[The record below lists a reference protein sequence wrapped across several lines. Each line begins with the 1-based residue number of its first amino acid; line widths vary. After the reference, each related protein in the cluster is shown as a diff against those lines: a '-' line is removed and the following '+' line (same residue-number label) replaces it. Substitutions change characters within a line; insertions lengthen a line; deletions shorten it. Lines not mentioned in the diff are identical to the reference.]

1 LQINIFLIFLFSIN
15 HQLFYMRLKHLFFFL
30 YLIANCY
37 TSVAQNVGIGTT
49 TPDISAALEIS
60 STDKGLLIPR
70 LTLAQ
75 RPASPANGLM
85 YFQTDNTPGI
95 YIFNGGSWNL
105 LGNGGLSGSGSTG
118 RLALFSGANSLTS
131 NAGLSYNSTIG
142 RLDVNSTNNGTG
154 FTNWI
159 AGNFGG
165 TAGNRVIAGVLNG
178 DATIAAHTNDL
189 SNWAKLVINPVG
201 STAIGSLAGTGVR
214 MVTTAADG
222 TLGFQEIP
230 AGAGGTVTNVL
241 ADAAIGNPITIA
253 NGSTTPTINIPVASA
268 SANGYLSSSNW
279 TTFNNKQNVLSNA
292 SASVSGILTSTDW
305 NTFNN
310 KQNALSN
317 ASSSV
322 SGILTST
329 DWNTFSNK
337 FTLPSLTS
345 GSVLFSN
352 GTTIAQNNNQF
363 FWNNTT
369 NRLGIGTATPNSKL
383 SVNGLNTGLPADGF
397 NNWISA
403 DFGGTSGNRVILG
416 IQNGE
421 ATVGAHN
428 ATLNGWAGL
437 TINPSGII
445 KMPSIANV
453 GTRMVTVG
461 ADGTLASQTI
471 PTGADNL
478 GNHTATQNINI
489 NNNWLSNDSTNK
501 GIRLTNQGA
510 VGINVSNPAGTFD
523 IARQGSIP
531 GANISVNSSIA
542 GYSANYNS
550 SSAQNAFAPYSS
562 FSPYYANNGS
572 PYRLIADF
580 GASNPTTLV
589 QLKYAM
595 YSTAIGNASSLS
607 YTLNVEGSN
616 DGTNYTTLVNSF
628 FNETFL
634 FNSFSTFF
642 IGTLNDRQ
650 VSFSNSTAYRFYRIS
665 FINLIQTFAAQGIS
679 YTGSDIHIRS
689 MELFA
694 PTFTTTY
701 TSGAFTVL
709 ENGNT
714 GVGTN
719 APTANLDV
727 VGSLRL
733 RNGAANNAILTSDA
747 SGNATWVNGLSL
759 TNATVTN
766 ATLTNTTG
774 TNASFS
780 SMGVGI
786 AAPTANKLTVAGTGG
801 VRVNSTNTGATND
814 FTDWIASNVGG
825 TAGDRVVSGTLGGNA
840 TIGAHNNALNAWSNL
855 VINNAS
861 GFGATVTIGGNANVT
876 PPNPT
881 NGTVNTTI
889 QGANNQKLIVNGAV
903 RQAVNNAEVSIPANS
918 YITITW
924 VHNLGYSPIVMTSTE
939 QSGGGNMDFVN
950 VTMYNNNVN
959 ELVFLLRNSNTS
971 NAATGRL
978 RWIQVW

>member
-1 LQINIFLIFLFSIN
+1 
-15 HQLFYMRLKHLFFFL
+15 MRIKYLLFFF
-30 YLIANCY
+30 YLITNCC
-37 TSVAQNVGIGTT
+37 TSFAQNVGIGTT
-49 TPDISAALEIS
+49 TPNSSAALEIS

-105 LGNGGLSGSGSTG
+105 LGNGGLSGSGSAG

-230 AGAGGTVTNVL
+230 AGAGGTVTNVS
-241 ADAAIGNPITIA
+241 ADAAIGNPITIS
-253 NGSTTPTINIPVASA
+253 NGSTTPTINIPVATA
-268 SANGYLSSSNW
+268 SANGYLSSNNW
-279 TTFNNKQNVLSNA
+279 TTFNNKQNALSNA

-305 NTFNN
+305 SIFNN

-329 DWNTFSNK
+329 DWNTFNNK

-352 GTTIAQNNNQF
+352 GNTIAQNNNQF

-421 ATVGAHN
+421 ATVAAHN

-437 TINPSGII
+437 TINPGGII

-501 GIRLTNQGA
+501 GIKLTNQGA

-580 GASNPTTLV
+580 GASNPATLV

-595 YSTAIGNASSLS
+595 YSTVIGNAGSVS

-616 DGTNYTTLVNSF
+616 DGTSYTTLVNSF

-634 FNSFSTFF
+634 FSSFSTFF

-650 VSFSNSTAYRFYRIS
+650 VSFSNSTPYRFYRIS

-733 RNGAANNAILTSDA
+733 RNGGANNAILTSDA

-780 SMGVGI
+780 SMGVGT
-786 AAPTANKLTVAGTGG
+786 AAPTANKLAVAGTGG
-801 VRVNSTNTGATND
+801 VRINSTNTGATND

-825 TAGDRVVSGTLGGNA
+825 TAGDRVVSGVLFGNA
-840 TIGAHNNALNAWSNL
+840 TIGAHNNALNGWSNL
-855 VINNAS
+855 AINPTSTSQVAIGAS
-861 GFGATVTIGGNANVT
+861 VGT
-876 PPNPT
+876 PPIVYNTTLT
-881 NGTVNTTI
+881 NGINPNLV
-889 QGANNQKLIVNGAV
+889 VNGSI
-903 RQAVNNAEVSIPANS
+903 RQGYYGTSVSIPANS
-918 YITITW
+918 AITVTW
-924 VHNLGYSPIVMTSTE
+924 NHNFGYNPIIMTSLDQTGGSFMDFCTVSSTQINSNRTDIIIRNLG
-939 QSGGGNMDFVN
+939 GNTAN
-950 VTMYNNNVN
+950 G
-959 ELVFLLRNSNTS
+959 
-971 NAATGRL
+971 AL
-978 RWIQVW
+978 RWILVW